1 MNIYYHSQYNIDLGV
16 LNRLHPFDGRKFSK
30 IHHEISRLPQI
41 QLKSPEFPVSND
53 FIEIFVN
60 ELLHRLLSSK
70 RYILKALEAPH
81 IPLIP
86 FSIIDKRVL
95 LPMRWAV
102 QGTIE
107 ATKAALAGANCWNL
121 SGGYHHASPGSAEG
135 FCVYND
141 IGIAV
146 EALRRNGEIQSND
159 RILIIDVDAH
169 HGNGNAHT
177 FMENEQITILDIYN
191 DDIYPQSEFTKK
203 RVNISIPLHTG
214 TSGDEYIGALN
225 NALNQLNGDFR
236 LSFVIA
242 GSDVLVSDKL
252 GGFRLSVEDTTNRDS
267 LICER
272 LMAISTP
279 FVFLGGGGYSKQS
292 AEAVIKSISNLYKT

>member
-1 MNIYYHSQYNIDLGV
+1 MNIYYHSEYDIDLGV

-30 IHHEISRLPQI
+30 IHREISGLPGI
-41 QLKSPEFPVSND
+41 NLKKPEGPVSVDIINQ
-53 FIEIFVN
+53 FAN
-60 ELLHRLLSSK
+60 ELLQRILSSK
-70 RYILKALEAPH
+70 RYILTALGMPH

-86 FSIIDKRVL
+86 FSVIDRRVL

-107 ATKAALAGANCWNL
+107 ASKAAVEGVNCWNL

-141 IGIAV
+141 IGIAF
-146 EALRRNGEIQSND
+146 ETLSKNGEITSND
-159 RILIIDVDAH
+159 RVLIIDVDAH

-177 FMENEQITILDIYN
+177 FLENDHVVILDVYN

-203 RVNISIPLHTG
+203 RVNFPVPLHTG
-214 TSGDEYIGALN
+214 TLGDAYMGALN
-225 NALNQLNGDFR
+225 SALDQLNDDFR

-242 GSDVLVSDKL
+242 GSDVLASDKL
-252 GGFRLSVEDTTNRDS
+252 GGFKLSVEEVYKRDA

-272 LMAISTP
+272 LKALSTS

-292 AEAVIKSISNLYKT
+292 AEAMIKSISNLYRT